1 MSLDV
6 RTIDAA
12 DIYGWV
18 RCMGT
23 GFLFSHAE
31 GYAEYFLGDVDLART
46 WGGFD
51 GDTVVGT
58 LRSFPTQFTVPGPAH
73 VDANALTNVTVAPTH
88 RRRGVLTR
96 MITAEL
102 RNAAA
107 RGEPLGI
114 LIASEYPI
122 YGRFGYGAA
131 IEGATY
137 RVDLAGTRFS
147 ATAEGE
153 VAMVD
158 LAELRAQAPAVYDHV
173 RGVQPGAIE
182 RDARWWDRALH
193 QTDVPGAAPAEGYQA
208 IYYGSSGVPEGY
220 VRYRARQKFD
230 DMRKSGDLT
239 IDELVAPS
247 PAAYARLWQHCCSV
261 DLITLVKAG
270 DRPVDEMLPWL
281 LEDGRAAVQTGRFDF
296 IWVRILDPAT
306 ALAGRRYSIEGRLV
320 IEVIDPMGLAGGRFA
335 LEGGPAGASC
345 APSSDSADLAMAV
358 DALGSLYA
366 GGFRASTLGA
376 AGRVDELQAGA
387 LRQADLMFASAVTP
401 WCSTW
406 F

>member
-18 RCMGT
+18 RCMGM

-31 GYAEYFLGDVDLART
+31 GYAEYFLGDVDLERT

-58 LRSFPTQFTVPGPAH
+58 LRSFPTRFTVPGPAH

-96 MITAEL
+96 MLTNEL

-131 IEGATY
+131 IEGGTY
-137 RVDLAGTRFS
+137 RVDVAATRFR
-147 ATAEGE
+147 APTEGD
-153 VAMVD
+153 VSMVD
-158 LAELRAQAPAVYDHV
+158 LPELRAQAPPVYDLV
-173 RGVQPGAIE
+173 RAAQPGAID
-182 RDARWWDRALH
+182 RDTRWWDRTLH
-193 QTDVPGAAPAEGYQA
+193 QIDVPGAAPAEGYQA
-208 IYYGSSGVPEGY
+208 VYRGASGAPEGY
-220 VRYRARQKFD
+220 VRYRARQKWD
-230 DMRKSGDLT
+230 AMRKRGDVT
-239 IDELVAPS
+239 VDELVAAT
-247 PAAYARLWQHCCSV
+247 PAAYARLWQHCCTI
-261 DLITLVKAG
+261 DLINVVNAG

-281 LEDGRAAVQTGRFDF
+281 LEDGRAVVQTGRFDF
-296 IWVRILDPAT
+296 IWVRILDCAA
-306 ALAGRRYSIEGRLV
+306 ALAARRYSIEGRLV
-320 IEVIDPMGLAGGRFA
+320 IEVVDPLGLAGGRFA

-345 APSSDSADLAMAV
+345 APSSDGADLAMPV

-366 GGFRASTLGA
+366 GGVRASTLGA
-376 AGRVDELQAGA
+376 AGRVDEVRAGA
-387 LRQADLMFASAVTP
+387 LGQADLMFASAVTP